1 MKVILKENMSKGK
14 FLIIMC
20 FYIIVSAL
28 LIAYPL
34 KLPFE
39 LYILKSISI
48 TEATIIASSGVYD
61 NYGYD
66 SGGYIWEL
74 EYKYNIKN
82 DEYLGKDYISP
93 WRYSLFGANVGDKVK
108 IYYYN
113 NDNNISGVYHVSYV
127 FIAIGIILII
137 GMVSVY
143 RERKKYK

>member
-1 MKVILKENMSKGK
+1 MKVIVNTEISKGK
-14 FLIIMC
+14 FFIIMC
-20 FYIIVSAL
+20 FAIIVGIL
-28 LIAYPL
+28 LIAYQL

-48 TEATIIASSGVYD
+48 TEATITASYNETSSGYSND
-61 NYGYD
+61 
-66 SGGYIWEL
+66 GGSTWKL

-82 DEYLGKDYISP
+82 NEYFGEDCTP
-93 WRYSLFGANVGDKVK
+93 WRFSTFGADIGDKVK